1 MDTSVM
7 NRPAKARTES
17 GENALKHIELELA
30 LGAQDIRVEGF
41 EAAVRNAC
49 ADCGVAY
56 LFNLPVFGTAKAQ
69 RVAAAGWRDGK
80 AAEPEFAFVTLGS
93 DGASVTIDRQC
104 DCLDHAADVARAWF
118 DLMTV

>member
-1 MDTSVM
+1 MNTSVM
-7 NRPAKARTES
+7 NRPALAGDRN
-17 GENALKHIELELA
+17 GENALKHVELELA

-49 ADCGVAY
+49 ADCGVTY
-56 LFNLPVFGTAKAQ
+56 LFNLPVFGAASAQ
-69 RVAAAGWRDGK
+69 RVAAAGWHQGT
-80 AAEPEFAFVTLGS
+80 AAEPEFAFVTLGA

-104 DCLDHAADVARAWF
+104 ACLDHAADVARAWF

>member
-1 MDTSVM
+1 MDTRVLD
-7 NRPAKARTES
+7 RPAQAGTQA
-17 GENALKHIELELA
+17 GGPALKLVELELA

-49 ADCGVAY
+49 ADCGVAFV
-56 LFNLPVFGTAKAQ
+56 FNLPVFGTDEAQ
-69 RVAAAGWRDGK
+69 RVAAAGWREGK
-80 AAEPEFAFVTLGS
+80 AAEPEFAFVTLGA
-93 DGASVTIDRQC
+93 DGSTITIDRRC